1 VVEEEAVVEPEI
13 PLVDTLQDYSE
24 ETRGI
29 YSGGLS
35 EDTGDEAMA
44 AEEV

>member
-1 VVEEEAVVEPEI
+1 MEQDI
-13 PLVDTLQDYSE
+13 PLADTLQDYSE

-35 EDTGDEAMA
+35 EDIPTDEAMT
-44 AEEV
+44 AEEI